1 MSNIKNV
8 KLTSEISYRINELL
22 STLELSQSEFAKRIG
37 VTKMAVSNWCR
48 NVQKPSETTIREI
61 CRQFNVDYNWLT
73 EGKFEMFLKA
83 PKSKIEMLQRDYG
96 LTTEESAYIMTF
108 LQSDQTTRQSLI
120 LFNKQFIN
128 NLKELSQGN

>member
-83 PKSKIEMLQRDYG
+83 PKSKIEMLQRDYE